1 VILLTTTAPTGVRTP
16 DSPPMFRSVEEAL
29 SFTPDLQTAFEKR
42 SATFDDLFYARYGYR
57 PV

>member
-1 VILLTTTAPTGVRTP
+1 
-16 DSPPMFRSVEEAL
+16 MFRSVEEAL